1 MSITSEVK
9 QYTGIATEQGRQAL
23 AGVRKSVFAAV
34 GAGDLLVSRAADI
47 ATTRVTPAGVSES
60 VRGTVGGYLQA
71 AGDQATNAYTQ
82 LSRRGAEVV
91 HEFRKDPRVQR
102 VILRT
107 ERAVDVVEDGLEDLL
122 DGAGHEV
129 AEATGAAK
137 DAVAEGAERT
147 RTTVRKSAA
156 RNTNA
161 RKSTATTSPARK
173 APVRD
178 TAARKATPS
187 KVSPSRTGTSKTA
200 TSEIATRKTST
211 RKSSASKKN
220 TSKAN

>member
-9 QYTGIATEQGRQAL
+9 QYTGVATEQGKAAL
-23 AGVRKSVFAAV
+23 AGVRKPVFAAV
-34 GAGDLLVSRAADI
+34 GAGDLLVSRTAARGKQIVARSQDL
-47 ATTRVTPAGVSES
+47 ATARVTPATVSES
-60 VRGTVGGYLQA
+60 VRSTVSGYLQA
-71 AGDQATNAYTQ
+71 AGDQANNAYTQ

-107 ERAVDVVEDGLEDLL
+107 ERAVDVVEDSLEDLL
-122 DGAGHEV
+122 DEAGQDV
-129 AEATGAAK
+129 AEATAAAK
-137 DAVAEGAERT
+137 DAVSEGADKT
-147 RTTVRKSAA
+147 RATVRKSAA

-161 RKSTATTSPARK
+161 RKSTAKSAPARK

-187 KVSPSRTGTSKTA
+187 KVSTGRTGTSK
-200 TSEIATRKTST
+200 SNTRKTGT
-211 RKSSASKKN
+211 
-220 TSKAN
+220 KAN